1 MNYRILFVLNAL
13 VAIAFGLAFL
23 FVPTMALLRFG
34 VDEYASTRLVA
45 QFFGTGL
52 LTIGLL
58 AWFAKNVSEPGVQ
71 TGMCIALLVG
81 SVAGLVMSIIGTAT
95 GLIRSLGWLAIV
107 IYVLFVL
114 GYGFLLF
121 LKPKMIQPVGP

>member
-1 MNYRILFVLNAL
+1 MSYRILFVINAL

-23 FVPTMALLRFG
+23 FVPTMVLLRFG
-34 VDEYASTRLVA
+34 VDEYASTRLVV

-52 LTIGLL
+52 LTVGLL
-58 AWFAKNVSEPGVQ
+58 AWFAKNVSEPGSQ

-121 LKPKMIQPVGP
+121 LKPKMTQPVGP

>member
-1 MNYRILFVLNAL
+1 MNYRILFVINAL

-34 VDEYASTRLVA
+34 VDEYASTRLVV
-45 QFFGTGL
+45 QFFGTAL
-52 LTIGLL
+52 LTVGLL
-58 AWFAKNVSEPGVQ
+58 AWFAQKVSEPGIQ
-71 TGMCIALLVG
+71 TGLCIALLVG
-81 SVAGLVMSIIGTAT
+81 SVAGLVMSIIGTVA

-107 IYVLFVL
+107 VYVLFVL

-121 LKPKMIQPVGP
+121 LKPKMVE

>member
-1 MNYRILFVLNAL
+1 MNYRILFVINAL

-34 VDEYASTRLVA
+34 VDEYASTRLVV
-45 QFFGTGL
+45 QFFGTAL
-52 LTIGLL
+52 LTVGLL
-58 AWFAKNVSEPGVQ
+58 AWFAQKVSEPGIQ
-71 TGMCIALLVG
+71 TGLCIALLVG
-81 SVAGLVMSIIGTAT
+81 SVAGLVMSIIGTVT

-107 IYVLFVL
+107 VYVLFVL

-121 LKPKMIQPVGP
+121 LKPKMVQ